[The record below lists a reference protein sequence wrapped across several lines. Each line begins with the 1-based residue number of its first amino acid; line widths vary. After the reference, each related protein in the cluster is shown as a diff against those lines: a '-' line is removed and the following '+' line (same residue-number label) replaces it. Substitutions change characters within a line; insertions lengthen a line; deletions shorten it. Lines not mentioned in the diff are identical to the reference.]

1 MIHVAGDV
9 VSFKGEKTMVKQ
21 TFLNLPDKK
30 KKRVTEALL
39 HEFSNHALTQAQVAR
54 IVKDADIAR
63 GAFYKYFDDL
73 TDAYTYLYEIAIQ
86 EIHMKMRPSA
96 KFDPDFFYDR
106 VCKFIDE
113 TQHSKYE
120 PLMKLHMLQNEAALP
135 GSMKTNSEQLLQ
147 MSPEMWSAM
156 VLSHEVINSVFA
168 DPDHADQNLKRFKES
183 LYMIDRGS
191 KR

>member
-1 MIHVAGDV
+1 
-9 VSFKGEKTMVKQ
+9 MVKQ
-21 TFLNLPDKK
+21 TFLNLPDEK

-39 HEFSNHALTQAQVAR
+39 HEFSNHALTEAQVAR
-54 IVKDADIAR
+54 IVKDANIAR

-86 EIHMKMRPSA
+86 QIHMNMKPSD

-106 VCKFIDE
+106 VCKFISE

-120 PLMKLHMLQNEAALP
+120 PLMKLHMLRNEAALP
-135 GSMKTNSEQLLQ
+135 GSMKTNSQQLLH
-147 MSPEMWSAM
+147 MSPAMWSAM

-168 DPDHADQNLKRFKES
+168 DPENKERNLKRFKKS
-183 LYMIDRGS
+183 LYLIDKGN
-191 KR
+191 KEID